1 MTFRTPILCIMLLGL
16 SVSCHE
22 KRVSQTEYEKDD
34 LTALASKV
42 SHCSRLYTTEYTIR
56 KIVTFNDEVRIKGS
70 LFSKQIDVKLSM
82 GDRKVAIPMTVTL
95 KGYID
100 FSSFSSKNV
109 SRSKGRIVLTLPNPQ
124 ITVSASRIDH
134 KNMRKYVS
142 LTRANFSADEIE
154 KYQRQGVDSILSH
167 LNEMGIAE
175 QARQNAVNTLLPLL
189 MQLGYHDDQVVI
201 RFRSDINDKTLLDWI
216 NIEKVRSEK

>member
-1 MTFRTPILCIMLLGL
+1 MTFRTPILCFLLLGI
-16 SVSCHE
+16 SVACH
-22 KRVSQTEYEKDD
+22 KKGTSQTEYGKDN
-34 LTALASKV
+34 LTTLVSKV

-70 LFSKQIDVKLSM
+70 IFSKQIDVKLSV

-100 FSSFSSKNV
+100 FSSFSSENV
-109 SRSKGRIVLTLPNPQ
+109 SRDNEHIVLTLPDPK

-134 KNMRKYVS
+134 KNLRKYVS
-142 LTRANFSADEIE
+142 LTRANFSAEEIE

-167 LNEMGIAE
+167 LNEIGIAE
-175 QARQNAVNTLLPLL
+175 QARQSAVNMLQPLL
-189 MQLGYHDDQVVI
+189 MQLGYRDDQVVI
-201 RFRSDINDKTLLDWI
+201 RFRSDINDDTLLNWI
-216 NIEKVRSEK
+216 DIEKVRSEK